1 MIGLVN
7 ELGSKEPAC
16 PASPGRQNVP
26 AIVLLLAFILVIVI
40 LDFILPGL
48 VPKWVIFAP
57 VFIPI
62 FASLDVAPQ
71 TLLAAYRVGDSP
83 VNVLTPLMVY
93 LPFMVTVAQRYKK
106 DAGIGTIIALMIPY
120 AMWMLI
126 SWVALFVVWFLLGI
140 PWGPGSPVEMAG

>member
-1 MIGLVN
+1 MTGVQTCALPIWRGIAL
-7 ELGSKEPAC
+7 C
-16 PASPGRQNVP
+16 PEERG
-26 AIVLLLAFILVIVI
+26 
-40 LDFILPGL
+40 
-48 VPKWVIFAP
+48 
-57 VFIPI
+57 I

-120 AMWMLI
+120 ALWMLLA
-126 SWVALFVVWFLLGI
+126 WTALFVIWFLTGI
-140 PWGPGSPVEMAG
+140 PWGPGSPVQMG